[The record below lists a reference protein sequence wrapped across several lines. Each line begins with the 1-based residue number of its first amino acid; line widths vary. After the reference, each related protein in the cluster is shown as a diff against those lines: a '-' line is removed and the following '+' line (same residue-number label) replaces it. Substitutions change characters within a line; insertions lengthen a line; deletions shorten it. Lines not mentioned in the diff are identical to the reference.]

1 MNDNS
6 NYLIFGSSSEL
17 AQEFLSK
24 LNSKNI
30 YCIST
35 KPDLVSKNY
44 LCITDY
50 LRDIDEILS
59 FCQNISNPTVIFFN
73 GYLHENR
80 PNVKPN
86 KQQIQKTFEIN
97 YVVPFELTKCLLS
110 SKLTIKKFIY
120 ISSFAA
126 VKLRYKN
133 FNYGSSK
140 KLLELSINSLGLK
153 NYLFVRFGKIN
164 TKMSST
170 HRSTIFDLKKE
181 KAAELLLNKIKNN
194 TGIVYPNLTIRV
206 LATIL
211 IMLPNALIK
220 ILKF

>member
-194 TGIVYPNLTIRV
+194 TGIVYPNLTTRV

>member
-153 NYLFVRFGKIN
+153 KYLFVRFGKIN

-194 TGIVYPNLTIRV
+194 TGIVYPNLTTRV

>member
-35 KPDLVSKNY
+35 KSDLVSKNY

-153 NYLFVRFGKIN
+153 KYLFVRFGKIN